1 MAAAALLAL
10 NALELLALRQIK
22 NLERRMCRRGAG
34 SIATCNRSISAPYD
48 TCIGAPKV
56 GAGL

>member
-22 NLERRMCRRGAG
+22 NLERRICAGRAG
-34 SIATCNRSISAPYD
+34 SIAPCNRPISAPYD

>member
-10 NALELLALRQIK
+10 NALAQLALRQIK
-22 NLERRMCRRGAG
+22 KFQAPSSTG
-34 SIATCNRSISAPYD
+34 SWAQSRLAINRSVRHM